1 MNRNSESISSI
12 SGYGYTKPNKNS
24 NSIIKWYDNKKKALV
39 VTREFCGN
47 KIENKCIRLSKEE
60 YFDKR
65 LNRKRKYSKKHKR
78 CKDRTKAFGRL
89 GFANRLILCNFEGN
103 EAEILI
109 KLSFNK
115 KIKDIKLVTKLSNA
129 FLTKLKKRLA
139 PIIYI
144 KVWKYNDLH
153 WPECHL
159 WIKTIDNSKIEILQ
173 STLEDIWKENGIVE
187 QQKITSGNRERLANY
202 LSNKNNTKNYPHF
215 LRIVTYSRKY
225 IKFEEEEQIIYGQ
238 LIDKLEGFETQNQT
252 TKRIFVNINSKQE
265 EIMRISYETFFKAE

>member
-1 MNRNSESISSI
+1 MNRNYESISSI

-47 KIENKCIRLSKEE
+47 KIENKCTRLSKEE

-65 LNRKRKYSKKHKR
+65 LNQKRKYSKKHKR

-173 STLEDIWKENGIVE
+173 STLEDIWKENGIV
-187 QQKITSGNRERLANY
+187 
-202 LSNKNNTKNYPHF
+202 
-215 LRIVTYSRKY
+215 TYSRKY

-265 EIMRISYETFFKAE
+265 EIMRISYETFYKAE